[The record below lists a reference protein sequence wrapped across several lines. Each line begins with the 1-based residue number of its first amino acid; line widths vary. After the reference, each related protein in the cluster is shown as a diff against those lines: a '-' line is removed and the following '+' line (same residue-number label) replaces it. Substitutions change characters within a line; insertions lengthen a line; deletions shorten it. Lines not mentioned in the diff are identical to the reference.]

1 MPSLG
6 RLFIFYNIYTR
17 MKLDNLRQLVKE
29 ELRKTLNEEYQ
40 DKYKM
45 VGMLISNIKQ
55 RPQKEIF
62 SDIRSIPGITV
73 ASAKEP
79 MEYSEQDT
87 EKFQTVLT
95 IKVDGHPWI
104 TKGGFDKSKMDEI
117 RKEILKVQGV
127 LSYNVNPDNITSL

>member
-1 MPSLG
+1 
-6 RLFIFYNIYTR
+6 

-62 SDIRSIPGITV
+62 SDIRSIPGVTV

-104 TKGGFDKSKMDEI
+104 AKGGFDKSKMDEI
-117 RKEILKVQGV
+117 RKEILKVEGV
-127 LSYNVNPDNITSL
+127 LSFNVNPDNITTL

>member
-1 MPSLG
+1 
-6 RLFIFYNIYTR
+6 
-17 MKLDNLRQLVKE
+17 MKLENLRELVKE
-29 ELRKTLNEEYQ
+29 ELSRKLNEEYQ

-45 VGMLISNIKQ
+45 VGMIITNIKK

-62 SDIRSIPGITV
+62 SDIRSLPGITV

-79 MEYSEQDT
+79 MEYSEQNT

-104 TKGGFDKSKMDEI
+104 VKGGFDRSKMDEI
-117 RKEILKVQGV
+117 RKEILKIEGV
-127 LSYNVNPDNITSL
+127 LSFNVNPDNITTL